1 MTKLT
6 ELTRLVSLVR
16 EKISAL
22 PEYDWRDDAAVRAHR
37 DAEDALCDELAA
49 SEGARFRKGYDGA
62 AVRMAGVNASS
73 TSGKIG
79 ALQNWRRGAEK
90 RIAALQEV
98 RHG

>member
-6 ELTRLVSLVR
+6 ELTRLASLIG

-22 PEYDWRDDAAVRAHR
+22 PKCDWRDEAAARAYR
-37 DAEDALCDELAA
+37 AAEDALLEELEA
-49 SEGARFRKGYDGA
+49 SEGLRFRKGYDGA
-62 AVRMAGVNASS
+62 AIRIAGISASS

-90 RIAALQEV
+90 RIAALQAV
-98 RHG
+98 RRG